1 METEKINQALAQLE
15 LSLKELDSARAQVE
29 KVTDS
34 SNNIANATS
43 SLVKDVKQL
52 ADKIAVETSKIITGF
67 SDKITALEASINNA
81 TKEGQKKISSEVE
94 KFIKTTSDFKSNNES
109 AISDFKNL
117 SIKTLKD
124 QETEVSKTI
133 QSILSYCEQVQKL
146 INAISKMDL
155 PARMDKLDNSITAT
169 GSEIK
174 KLSEIQTGLS
184 NNIGTLSTEIKT
196 NAKKQDTKSVIT
208 WVLIVATL
216 CAIVILVLKH

>member
-1 METEKINQALAQLE
+1 
-15 LSLKELDSARAQVE
+15 
-29 KVTDS
+29 
-34 SNNIANATS
+34 
-43 SLVKDVKQL
+43 
-52 ADKIAVETSKIITGF
+52 
-67 SDKITALEASINNA
+67 
-81 TKEGQKKISSEVE
+81 
-94 KFIKTTSDFKSNNES
+94 
-109 AISDFKNL
+109 L